1 MDETTQPS
9 LGSIAYCGPPPA
21 PAGLWTD
28 WNFDPILLAAMA
40 LCALAYFGRAAP
52 TLGQKAAFTGGM
64 AVLVVAFVSPLCAL
78 STSLLSARIAHHM
91 LMVAVAAP
99 LLALALPRKL
109 PGGWLTGAGLAHMV
123 ILWVWHA
130 PLVYAWALEGVAS
143 YWLMELS
150 LLASAMVFWSAVWAR
165 KTEPPAVIVALILTM
180 AQMGLLA
187 ALITFAQAP
196 LYEPHLLTTTAWGLS
211 PLEDQQ
217 LAGLIMW
224 APGALPYFCAVLWL
238 AARWLQGLEKDE
250 APAWPG

>member
-1 MDETTQPS
+1 MDGATAAQLTDVT
-9 LGSIAYCGPPPA
+9 YCGPPPA
-21 PAGLWTD
+21 PASLWTD
-28 WNFDPILLAAMA
+28 WNFDPVLLGALG
-40 LCALAYFGRAAP
+40 LCAIAYVWRSGAASS
-52 TLGQKAAFTGGM
+52 QKAAFFGG
-64 AVLVVAFVSPLCAL
+64 LGILLVAFVSPLCAL
-78 STSLLSARIAHHM
+78 STSLFSARIAHHM
-91 LMVAVAAP
+91 LMVAAAAP

-130 PLVYAWALEGVAS
+130 PRVYEWALGGTAS

-150 LLASAMVFWSAVWAR
+150 LLGSAMAFWSAVWAR
-165 KTEPPAVIVALILTM
+165 KAEPPAVIVALILTM

-196 LYEPHLLTTTAWGLS
+196 LYGPHLLTTQAWGLT

-224 APGALPYFCAVLWL
+224 APGALPYFAAVLWL
-238 AARWLQGLEKDE
+238 AARWMQGLEKDE
-250 APAWPG
+250 AMAWRG

>member
-1 MDETTQPS
+1 MDETAQTS
-9 LGSIAYCGPPPA
+9 LANVAYCGPPPA
-21 PAGLWTD
+21 PAGLWSD
-28 WNFDPILLAAMA
+28 WNLDPVVLAALA
-40 LCALAYFGRAAP
+40 LGAICYFRWAVPLRGPRAAFVGA
-52 TLGQKAAFTGGM
+52 T
-64 AVLVVAFVSPLCAL
+64 AVLAVAFVSPLCAL
-78 STSLLSARIAHHM
+78 STSLFSARIAHHM

-99 LLALALPRKL
+99 LLAVALPRKL
-109 PGGWLTGAGLAHMV
+109 PGAWLTGAGLAHMV

-130 PLVYAWALEGVAS
+130 PLAYGWALETTAT

-150 LLASAMVFWSAVWAR
+150 LLASATFFWSTVWAR
-165 KTEPPAVIVALILTM
+165 QAEPPAVIVALILTM

-196 LYEPHLLTTTAWGLS
+196 LYAPHVLTTQAWGLS

-224 APGALPYFCAVLWL
+224 APGALPYFAAVLWL
-238 AARWLQGLEKDE
+238 AARWLRRLERDE

>member
-1 MDETTQPS
+1 MDETTQS
-9 LGSIAYCGPPPA
+9 GLGNIPYCGPPPA
-21 PAGLWTD
+21 PNGLWAD
-28 WNFDPILLAAMA
+28 WNLDPAVLAMLG
-40 LCALAYFGRAAP
+40 LCAVWYFTQAAVGRGQRAA
-52 TLGQKAAFTGGM
+52 FVGGL
-64 AVLVVAFVSPLCAL
+64 AVLVIAFVSPLCAL
-78 STSLLSARIAHHM
+78 STSLFSARIAHHM

-99 LLALALPRKL
+99 LLAMAAPRQL

-130 PLVYAWALEGVAS
+130 PMAYGWALEATAT

-150 LLASAMVFWSAVWAR
+150 LLASAIAFWSTVWSRRA
-165 KTEPPAVIVALILTM
+165 EPPAVIVALILTM

-196 LYEPHLLTTTAWGLS
+196 LYAPHLLTTRAWGLS

-224 APGALPYFCAVLWL
+224 APGALPYFAAVLWL
-238 AARWLQGLEKDE
+238 AARWLHGLERDE
-250 APAWPG
+250 ASAWPG

>member
-1 MDETTQPS
+1 MDETTPS
-9 LGSIAYCGPPPA
+9 GLGAIAYCGPPPV
-21 PAGLWTD
+21 PATLWAD
-28 WNFDPILLAAMA
+28 WNFDPLLLTGLG
-40 LCALAYFGRAAP
+40 LCAVWYFGRAGAGR
-52 TLGQKAAFTGGM
+52 GQSAAFVGGL
-64 AVLVVAFVSPLCAL
+64 AVLAVAFVSPLCAL
-78 STSLLSARIAHHM
+78 STSLFSARIAHHM

-99 LLALALPRKL
+99 LLAVASPRQL

-130 PLVYAWALEGVAS
+130 PLAYGWALEATAT
-143 YWLMELS
+143 YWMMELS
-150 LLASAMVFWSAVWAR
+150 LLASATAFWSTAWAR
-165 KTEPPAVIVALILTM
+165 RAEPPTVIVALILTM

-196 LYEPHLLTTTAWGLS
+196 LYAPHILTTQAWGLS

-224 APGALPYFCAVLWL
+224 APGALPYFAAVLWL
-238 AARWLQGLEKDE
+238 AARWLRRLERDE

>member
-1 MDETTQPS
+1 MDGTTQPS
-9 LGSIAYCGPPPA
+9 LGTIAYCGPPPA
-21 PAGLWTD
+21 PAGLWAD
-28 WNFDPILLAAMA
+28 WNLDPILLTALG
-40 LCALAYFGRAAP
+40 LCALWYFRQAAPGRGQRAA
-52 TLGQKAAFTGGM
+52 FVGGL
-64 AVLVVAFVSPLCAL
+64 AVLVIAFISPLCAL
-78 STSLLSARIAHHM
+78 STSLFSARIAHHM

-99 LLALALPRKL
+99 LLAAAAPRRL

-130 PLVYAWALEGVAS
+130 PLAYGWALEATAS

-150 LLASAMVFWSAVWAR
+150 LLVSAMAFWSTVWAR
-165 KTEPPAVIVALILTM
+165 RAEPPAVIVALILTM

-196 LYEPHLLTTTAWGLS
+196 LYAPHVLTTEAWGLS

-224 APGALPYFCAVLWL
+224 APGALPYFAAVLWL
-238 AARWLQGLEKDE
+238 AAGWLRRLERDE